1 MKSASEAGVVQAQ
14 RRETSVVCCI
24 SCLWRKS
31 KAARSVKLLSH
42 VHFGS

>member
-24 SCLWRKS
+24 KGCQVCKAVVPRALW
-31 KAARSVKLLSH
+31 LLI
-42 VHFGS
+42 FQELT